1 MLYRLPVALSTLL
14 SLAAVVVATPA
25 SLERLYGL
33 ERRATGR
40 SCGNNLTP
48 ESVSQKEELFNGIRH
63 GWRVNIDDDQVTVYT
78 IPVHFHVITFDGEG
92 DIPSVV

>member
-14 SLAAVVVATPA
+14 SLAAVVVSTPA

-48 ESVSQKEELFNGIRH
+48 ESVSQKEELFTALLHTR
-63 GWRVNIDDDQVTVYT
+63 QVTLEDELRVYT

-92 DIPSVV
+92 DIP

>member
-25 SLERLYGL
+25 SLERSYGL

-40 SCGNNLTP
+40 SCGNNPT
-48 ESVSQKEELFNGIRH
+48 SAVVSQKEEQFNAHAPDRS
-63 GWRVNIDDDQVTVYT
+63 QVGVPGLIPST
-78 IPVHFHVITFDGEG
+78 IPVYFHVITFNGEG
-92 DIPSVV
+92 DIPQVV

>member
-33 ERRATGR
+33 ERRSTGR
-40 SCGNNLTP
+40 NCGSHLTP
-48 ESVSQKEELFNGIRH
+48 EVASEKEKVFASRLAEKPAAN
-63 GWRVNIDDDQVTVYT
+63 RVAGAAVITV
-78 IPVHFHVITFDGEG
+78 PVHFHVISSNNEG
-92 DIPSVV
+92 NIP

>member
-40 SCGNNLTP
+40 SCGNNPT
-48 ESVSQKEELFNGIRH
+48 SAVVSQKEELFDVLITGRQ
-63 GWRVNIDDDQVTVYT
+63 VNEGPEEVFT
-78 IPVHFHVITFDGEG
+78 IPVYFHVITFNGEG
-92 DIPSVV
+92 DIP

>member
-14 SLAAVVVATPA
+14 SLAAVVAATPA

-48 ESVSQKEELFNGIRH
+48 ESVSEKEELFNNLLQIR
-63 GWRVNIDDDQVTVYT
+63 GVVLTDQVTVYT
-78 IPVHFHVITFDGEG
+78 IPVHFHIITFDGEG
-92 DIPSVV
+92 DIP